1 MPYCATEGRAT
12 QTPMLGNDRA
22 VYRELAEVK
31 LIVNADDFGR
41 TKAINAAVGLAHDQG
56 ILTSASLM
64 VGENAAAD
72 AVQIARNRPSLAV
85 GLHLVLLGGR
95 ATLAPTEISHL
106 ANEEGL
112 FARPPVRTGLRYFFS
127 PDAREE
133 LAREIRAQFEAFKS
147 TALPLSHVDGHHHMH
162 LHPTVFR
169 LLLPLAREYGASG
182 VRVSVSDELIFSL
195 RQDRSHLLLKLG
207 WKIAFS
213 LLGLWARRLLR
224 RERLPA
230 ADRVYGLMQSG
241 AVTESYLVRLVNRL
255 CQEASASRVRSGP
268 SCRGPVFEVFC
279 HPSRGHESRYLG
291 PNPGDLSALLSPGV
305 RAAVAAN
312 RVLLTT
318 YAGASQPAPWEP
330 AAGDT
335 ARPCRRPTG
344 SLPD

>member
-1 MPYCATEGRAT
+1 MPYCATGGRAT
-12 QTPMLGNDRA
+12 QTPMLGSDRA
-22 VYRELAEVK
+22 VHRELVGVK

-41 TKAINAAVGLAHDQG
+41 NNAINAAVGLAHDQG

-64 VGENAAAD
+64 VSENAAAD
-72 AVQIARNRPSLAV
+72 AVQVARDRPSLAV

-95 ATLAPTEISHL
+95 ATLDPAEIPHL
-106 ANEEGL
+106 ANEDGL
-112 FARPPVRTGLRYFFS
+112 FARSPVRTGLRYFFS
-127 PDAREE
+127 PDARRE

-182 VRVSVSDELIFSL
+182 IRVSVSDELFFSI
-195 RQDRSHLLLKLG
+195 RQDRSHVLLKLG

-241 AVTESYLVRLVNRL
+241 AVTESYLICLVNRL
-255 CQEASASRVRSGP
+255 RQEASVRGLARTP
-268 SCRGPVFEVFC
+268 CREPVFEVFC
-279 HPSRGHESRYLG
+279 HPSQGQDSRDLG
-291 PNPGDLSALLSPGV
+291 PNPGDLSALLSPVV
-305 RAAVAAN
+305 RTAVAAN
-312 RVLLTT
+312 GVLLTT
-318 YAGASQPAPWEP
+318 YAKALRTPPGEP
-330 AAGDT
+330 AAEDT
-335 ARPCRRPTG
+335 ARACPRPTG